1 MTDTSTAHASPRLFG
16 IVARDA
22 PVAVIFRRGPAKHV
36 RMARWD
42 LQTDTLTHGQWLAG
56 RVYPEVSG
64 LSPDGRLLVYY
75 ARKGA
80 RTFTAVSQPPYF
92 TALAFWENTS
102 PWTAGGFFQDNRR
115 LVLGVKYE
123 NPREAGELPDDFE
136 VTDVWEYFW
145 KDRQFTHWGEV
156 VPQAPEANHGFRARK
171 PGCYEKPNPAS
182 PGLLLTRTPGRHGSP
197 EYHLEGAPGIDVTRA
212 DWADWAPDGALL
224 SGELGCLYRHRLS
237 RGGSLEEKPALV
249 ADLREQVFER
259 ILPPEEACRWPSPV
273 RRGGRNR

>member
-1 MTDTSTAHASPRLFG
+1 MDPRGAAHARTRLFG

-22 PVAVIFRRGPAKHV
+22 PVAVVFRRGPTRHV

-42 LQTDTLTHGQWLAG
+42 LRTDVLTYGQWLVG
-56 RVYPEVSG
+56 RLYPEASG

-75 ARKGA
+75 ARKGP
-80 RTFTAVSQPPYF
+80 RTFTAMSQPPYF

-123 NPREAGELPDDFE
+123 NPRDAGEIPDDFE

-145 KDRQFTHWGEV
+145 KDRQFTSWSEV
-156 VPQAPEANHGFRARK
+156 VPQAPEANHGFRASKSGR
-171 PGCYEKPNPAS
+171 YEKPNPS
-182 PGLLLTRTPGRHGSP
+182 HPGLLLIREPGRHGSFA
-197 EYHLEGAPGIDVTRA
+197 YQLEGARGLEVTQV

-224 SGELGCLYRHRLS
+224 VGKLGCLYRHRLS
-237 RGGSLEEKPALV
+237 RGGSLEANPALV
-249 ADLREQVFER
+249 ADLREQAFER
-259 ILPPEEACRWPSPV
+259 ILPPEDASHWPSPV
-273 RRGGRNR
+273 RRRGRSR